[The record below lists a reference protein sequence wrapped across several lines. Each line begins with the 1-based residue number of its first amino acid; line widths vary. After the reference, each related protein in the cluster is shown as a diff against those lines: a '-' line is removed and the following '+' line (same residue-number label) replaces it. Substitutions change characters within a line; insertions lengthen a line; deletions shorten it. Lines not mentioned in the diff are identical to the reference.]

1 MTRARGLGRSSDQPA
16 SDLAGAVS
24 TGHIASAEVLRQL
37 SATLNA
43 FRRFK
48 DAEGT
53 QLDPWEEGSL
63 SVTEQAL
70 ERAWLA
76 FSQLHAALQAS
87 ARVV

>member
-1 MTRARGLGRSSDQPA
+1 MTQARGLGKTGDQPA
-16 SDLAGAVS
+16 SDLAGAVG
-24 TGHIASAEVLRQL
+24 TGDIASTEVLRQL

-48 DAEGT
+48 DAESA

-76 FSQLHAALQAS
+76 FSQLHANLQAS